1 MTAEQFVAEL
11 DAQNQSLLSRL
22 APDDTLRPEVE
33 GDLNVP
39 NLLRV
44 ALRNELEATEIAA
57 RWLVTTDA
65 VDVKLALARQVGDEA
80 KHYRMIA
87 ERLRAP
93 CASRRRP
100 GRRRPRRGRRDGRS
114 SSRRSSGARRSRR
127 RGSITPLAADPLGE
141 FGDLLRRPD
150 GQIDLGRAALAI
162 ARIEYPDLQA
172 EPWLARLDD
181 LAERSGAGA
190 LKGRRAFDRLR
201 AFLFEEEG
209 FRGNG
214 EEYYDPR
221 NTFLNDVLTR
231 RLGIPI
237 TLSVVTMEVGRRVGL
252 AIEGVGLPA
261 HFVVTAPVDG
271 GDVVVDPFGGGR
283 EINRR
288 EAEAIVA
295 RAVGRPV
302 KLTEAHFAKAT
313 RTEIVT
319 RMLNNLKGIY
329 AHRRQWEKAL
339 AVIDRLLVIEE
350 GDADLLR
357 ERASALV
364 RLRRKTAPLN

>member
-1 MTAEQFVAEL
+1 M
-11 DAQNQSLLSRL
+11 N
-22 APDDTLRPEVE
+22 
-33 GDLNVP
+33 
-39 NLLRV
+39 
-44 ALRNELEATEIAA
+44 AT
-57 RWLVTTDA
+57 TTSSGG
-65 VDVKLALARQVGDEA
+65 RCS
-80 KHYRMIA
+80 
-87 ERLRAP
+87 
-93 CASRRRP
+93 CASPRRT
-100 GRRRPRRGRRDGRS
+100 RRKPPPRGRRDARS
-114 SSRRSSGARRSRR
+114 SSPRSCSGRRSRR
-127 RGSITPLAADPLGE
+127 RGSITPRAADPLRE

-150 GQIDLGRAALAI
+150 AEIDLGRAALAI
-162 ARIEYPDLQA
+162 ARVEYPDLQA
-172 EPWLARLDD
+172 EPWLSRLDD
-181 LAERSGAGA
+181 LAARSGAST
-190 LKGRRAFDRLR
+190 LRGRRALDRLR

-221 NTFLNDVLTR
+221 NTFLNDVLVR

-252 AIEGVGLPA
+252 AVEGVGLPA
-261 HFVVTAPVDG
+261 HFVVAAAVDG
-271 GDVVVDPFGGGR
+271 AQVVMDPFGGGR
-283 EINRR
+283 AIDRS

-295 RAVGRPV
+295 RAAGRPV
-302 KLTEAHFAKAT
+302 KLTDAHFVKAT
-313 RTEIVT
+313 RAEIVT

-364 RLRRKTAPLN
+364 RLRRKTRSEEHTSELQSRGHLVCRLL